1 MKQCNLIKIF
11 YTNNIH
17 FADYFDNDKKLLMKL
32 IVVGIMA
39 MLALNT
45 PLFLMNYFDV
55 GLDNSIYSMLFVE
68 TSLSALMYTLVL
80 KGRKAF
86 NMRISQNKKTL
97 IILFCV
103 FVGAFIL
110 KTMPYDF
117 FNKNGPTDAIELTP
131 QLVITLMLIVPFYE
145 EIIFR
150 GCLFGVF
157 CFLFKKN
164 ILAAM
169 IMTSIVFAVSHASFL
184 NIGDQIELFL
194 TGMLL
199 NHARVLSKGFF
210 YPISL
215 HSFAN
220 LLFLYVNF

>member
-1 MKQCNLIKIF
+1 MKQCNLIKFF

-55 GLDNSIYSMLFVE
+55 GLDNAIYSMLFVE

-86 NMRISQNKKTL
+86 DMRISQNKKTL

-117 FNKNGPTDAIELTP
+117 FNKNGPTDALELTP

-169 IMTSIVFAVSHASFL
+169 IMTSIIFAVSHASFL
-184 NIGDQIELFL
+184 NISDQIELFL

>member
-1 MKQCNLIKIF
+1 MKQCNLIKNF

-55 GLDNSIYSMLFVE
+55 GLDNAIYSMLFVE

-97 IILFCV
+97 IILFYV

-157 CFLFKKN
+157 CFLFKKKHSSSN
-164 ILAAM
+164 DYD
-169 IMTSIVFAVSHASFL
+169 VSC
-184 NIGDQIELFL
+184 IC
-194 TGMLL
+194 
-199 NHARVLSKGFF
+199 RVACKFF
-210 YPISL
+210 EYKRS
-215 HSFAN
+215 N
-220 LLFLYVNF
+220 

>member
-1 MKQCNLIKIF
+1 MKKCNLIKNF

-17 FADYFDNDKKLLMKL
+17 FVDYFDNDKQLLIKL

-39 MLALNT
+39 ILAFNT

-55 GLDNSIYSMLFVE
+55 GLDNAIYSMLFVE
-68 TSLSALMYTLVL
+68 TFISALMYILVL

-86 NMRISQNKKTL
+86 NMKIFQNKETL
-97 IILFCV
+97 IILLCV
-103 FVGAFIL
+103 FVSAFIL

-117 FNKNGPTDAIELTP
+117 FKKNGPTDAIELTP
-131 QLVITLMLIVPFYE
+131 QLVITLMFIVPFYE

-150 GCLFGVF
+150 GCLFGGF

-169 IMTSIVFAVSHASFL
+169 IMTSIVFAVSHASFF